1 MLFWT
6 WGNRTSTPAAYE
18 PFFESF
24 VDLERSWDLL
34 VQHGATILDQE
45 VLHSNLP

>member
-6 WGNRTSTPAAYE
+6 WGNRTSTPAGYE

-24 VDLERSWDLL
+24 VDLECSWDLL
-34 VQHGATILDQE
+34 VQQGATILDQE